1 MNIRKIIRSKIH
13 EEYIDS
19 SGFLKDLSQKDANE
33 ILQGYI
39 EAAIWTE
46 EEMLEDEA
54 TAEIDD
60 EDDEMSD
67 VDKIIALKGK
77 IDSKDFEYFAEED
90 VNVDSKISAY
100 LDIKT
105 FIQKAGDEAVKE
117 AIEKEG
123 LFQLGMD
130 FWLTRNG
137 HGAGF
142 WDRGYSNDNEKKL
155 VQAAKDMR
163 SKNLYVGDDFKLYF
177 T

>member
-33 ILQGYI
+33 ILKGYV
-39 EAAIWTE
+39 EAALWTE

-54 TAEIDD
+54 TAEI
-60 EDDEMSD
+60 DDEMSD

-77 IDSKDFEYFAEED
+77 IDSKDFKYFAEED
-90 VNVDSKISAY
+90 VDVDSKISAY

-117 AIEKEG
+117 AIEKRG
-123 LFQLGMD
+123 LFQFGMD

-137 HGAGF
+137 HGVGF
-142 WDRGYSNDNEKKL
+142 WDRGYSDENQKKL
-155 VQAAKDMR
+155 VQAAEDMR
-163 SKNLYVGDDFKLYF
+163 SKNLYVGDDLKLYF
-177 T
+177 A